1 MKRSSHSHSNS
12 NLAELLKQRSRRE
25 QFVEYLREKEK
36 SIENLDFVLWY
47 QDYENRYSSTAPP
60 QQHLEVDSVLATFF
74 SPQSASELNLD
85 EECKVEVLRRVR
97 ECVEAQASIP
107 PSVFEHTYSICCQ
120 LLESSSI
127 PAFKAMRKSKRVS
140 IRTWLG
146 LKGSPSMSRTSSSST
161 ISEL

>member
-1 MKRSSHSHSNS
+1 M
-12 NLAELLKQRSRRE
+12 Q
-25 QFVEYLREKEK
+25 
-36 SIENLDFVLWY
+36 FVLWY
-47 QDYENRYSSTAPP
+47 QDYEGRFSSTPAS

-74 SPQSASELNLD
+74 SPQSTSELNLD

-97 ECVEAQASIP
+97 ECIEAQESIP
-107 PSVFEHTYSICCQ
+107 PSVFEHTHAICCQ

-127 PAFKAMRKSKRVS
+127 PAFRALRKSRRVS